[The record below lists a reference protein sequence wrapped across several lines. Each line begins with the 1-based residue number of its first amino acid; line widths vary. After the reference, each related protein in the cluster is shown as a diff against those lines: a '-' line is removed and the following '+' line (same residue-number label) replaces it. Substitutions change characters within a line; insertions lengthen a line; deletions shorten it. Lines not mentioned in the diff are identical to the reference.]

1 MKLETIKS
9 EKDIKSLLLEEMKKT
24 KNKRLLIILSE
35 KRFEE
40 FRKREDVR
48 EDHYDLGDYVLES
61 DDINYHIYEN
71 EYVGICKHYG
81 TIVFSIIAGL
91 YMVKEYKY
99 FHYSY
104 YGKEAKEIHFI
115 E

>member
-1 MKLETIKS
+1 MKFETIKS

-40 FRKREDVR
+40 FRKRKDVR
-48 EDHYDLGDYVLES
+48 EYHYDIGDYVLES

-71 EYVGICKHYG
+71 EHVGICKSYG
-81 TIVFSIIAGL
+81 MIEFSIIAGL
-91 YMVKEYKY
+91 YIVKKYEY
-99 FHYSY
+99 FHYSS